1 MVKDA
6 GLAPADGLPAARR
19 AALERLEANNS
30 AWRLVLL
37 CGVSSATPVT
47 STDAGSLPTMGD
59 VAYRERMQLSE
70 RARKNLAE
78 LAGLILPEGGG
89 VLEFAVL
96 LPGGSA
102 KSLPTW
108 PSARTGQWG
117 GLDLAD
123 STRVGRWLLDQS
135 SRHFLLH
142 ARYGHFSVTRARL
155 SYFSSF
161 LTSNGYRHDQALL
174 DASIVLELYGLRRA
188 RRLDYLA
195 LEPERINRPCIHRND
210 EALVH
215 HGTSCRELLEDPDR
229 HFCLGELRCVSFS
242 QLERFKRS
250 RSREVDGYD
259 LGMMRALE
267 TNNRAALLWH
277 RGRYELSLAV
287 RRARHGGRR
296 LARRLFGKQ
305 LAEIYHRRH
314 NRRSH

>member
-1 MVKDA
+1 MVEDA
-6 GLAPADGLPAARR
+6 GLAPPGGLPAARR

-30 AWRLVLL
+30 AWRLVLRGGSPNAAPEASTGPDNL
-37 CGVSSATPVT
+37 SS
-47 STDAGSLPTMGD
+47 MGD
-59 VAYRERMQLSE
+59 VLYRECLRFPA

-78 LAGLILPEGGG
+78 LTELTLPKGGG

-96 LPGGSA
+96 LPGDSL
-102 KSLPTW
+102 KILPTW
-108 PSARTGQWG
+108 ASAKTGQWG
-117 GLDLAD
+117 GLALAD
-123 STRVGRWLLDQS
+123 SIRVGRWLLDQS

-142 ARYGHFSVTRARL
+142 ARYGRFNVTRARL
-155 SYFSSF
+155 SYFSCF
-161 LTSNGYRHDQALL
+161 VASNGYRHDQVLL

-188 RRLDYLA
+188 QRLDYLA
-195 LEPERINRPCIHRND
+195 LEPERVSRPCIHRND
-210 EALVH
+210 GELIH
-215 HGTSCRELLEDPDR
+215 HGASCQALLEDPDR
-229 HFCLGELRCVSFS
+229 HFQLGELRYVSFS

-250 RSREVDGYD
+250 RRHDVDDYD

-287 RRARHGGRR
+287 RRARRGIRR

-305 LAEIYHRRH
+305 LAELYHRRH